1 MIKETSKKGNKT
13 ISTYTAKNTKKELDE
28 VIKDIM
34 SSYQSNKKLTITIN
48 E

>member
-13 ISTYTAKNTKKELDE
+13 ISTYTAKNNKKELDE
-28 VIKDIM
+28 IIKDLM
-34 SSYQSNKKLTITIN
+34 SSYQSNKKMTITVH

>member
-13 ISTYTAKNTKKELDE
+13 ISTYTAKNNKKELDE
-28 VIKDIM
+28 VIKEVLA
-34 SSYQSNKKLTITIN
+34 SYQSNKKLTITVH